1 MRYFGVNLPKELRNL
16 RVKEV
21 IVVSDISRALL
32 VFEEKQR
39 KKRKR

>member
-1 MRYFGVNLPKELRNL
+1 MRYFGVSLPRELRKL

-32 VFEEKQR
+32 VFEEKKRRR
-39 KKRKR
+39 K